1 MVKITFKLAS
11 GAKFDMDVEG
21 RFAAMTPSIRCAYA
35 FAYDSGFDA
44 RYQNDSRDAERFN
57 C

>member
-21 RFAAMTPSIRCAYA
+21 RSVAMTLFIRCARA
-35 FAYDSGFDA
+35 FDFEYGRGFDA
-44 RYQNDSRDAERFN
+44 
-57 C
+57 